1 MNESQRIAKD
11 ELAHSKK
18 ETITSA
24 NMHLVAEIVGEYLD
38 KGMEFSALMR
48 EGAAGLEQAAKMP
61 GVDKEYMNQ
70 EAYAAYWIRCSII
83 GAFAAQQ
90 AANEF
95 VAYFNHQFQRQPT
108 LEETAVFLE
117 IGSNSSRRM
126 LEAHVLQFVANLEV
140 PATTL
145 NIADVDQIESRPSS
159 EVDPPQ
165 TEQTTVNKLMEQEI
179 KPPIINVDQPA
190 PEEQRSETPA
200 LPPGIK
206 ERCSELDSF
215 QLQIL
220 SLRYDRNVG
229 LRTFAEIVEK
239 LDDESIA
246 SKQVAGALKR
256 ALKIFARQGI
266 GIRYL
271 VSAETLAASTTLPY
285 KEKKILEMC
294 FGLSNN
300 LPVGYAK
307 ASEHLSISTSTIKS
321 LELKALGH
329 IRGMFRESVDR
340 ADTPEE
346 HLFIPS
352 SWLNNLDSQSRQSV
366 ILRFGLDGT
375 GLRTHAEVARESN
388 LELRVAIQILDSA
401 LQSLR
406 GQEIAPERL
415 FVYPNL
421 WQQLNDCDRCIIEKC
436 FGLTTSRALGYD
448 EIAEFLRVA
457 QNDIYC
463 DEKRIIEGLRES
475 PNGFNPVTVEPLDYF
490 IRKQEARH
498 GLSS

>member
-1 MNESQRIAKD
+1 MNESQRIAKN
-11 ELAHSKK
+11 ELAYSKK
-18 ETITSA
+18 ETIISV
-24 NMHLVAEIVGEYLD
+24 NMHLVAEIVGEYLNQ
-38 KGMEFSALMR
+38 GMEFSVLMR
-48 EGAAGLEQAAKMP
+48 EGAAGLEQATKIP
-61 GVDKEYMNQ
+61 GVDKEYMDQ
-70 EAYAAYWIRCSII
+70 EAYAAYWIRHGII

-95 VAYFNHQFQRQPT
+95 VAYFNQQFQRQPT
-108 LEETAVFLE
+108 PEEAVVFLD
-117 IGSNSSRRM
+117 IGSNSDRRM
-126 LEAHVLQFVANLEV
+126 LEAHVLQFVANPEA
-140 PATTL
+140 PATILSTA
-145 NIADVDQIESRPSS
+145 NVGQIESRTLS
-159 EVDPPQ
+159 EVNLPQ
-165 TEQTTVNKLMEQEI
+165 TEQTTANELMEQEI
-179 KPPIINVDQPA
+179 KPPIISVNQAA
-190 PEEQRSETPA
+190 PEERRREMPA
-200 LPPGIK
+200 LPPGIE

-239 LDDESIA
+239 LDDESIT

-256 ALKIFARQGI
+256 ALKIFVRQGI
-266 GIRYL
+266 DIRHL
-271 VSAETLAASTTLPY
+271 VSAETLAASTTLPHR
-285 KEKKILEMC
+285 ERKILEMC

-300 LPVGYAK
+300 LPVGYAR
-307 ASEHLSISTSTIKS
+307 ASEHLSVSTGTIKS
-321 LELKALGH
+321 LELKAIGR
-329 IRGMFRESVDR
+329 IRGMFRESVDK

-346 HLFIPS
+346 HLFVPL
-352 SWLNNLDSQSRQSV
+352 SWLNNLDPQSRQSV

-375 GLRTHAEVARESN
+375 GLRTYAEVARALN
-388 LELRVAIQILDSA
+388 LELRIAIHILDSA

-406 GQEIAPERL
+406 EQGIAPERL

-421 WQQLNDCDRCIIEKC
+421 WQQLNDRDRCIIEKC

-463 DEKRIIEGLRES
+463 DEKRIIEGLHES
-475 PNGFNPVTVEPLDYF
+475 PDGFNPVAVKPLDYF
-490 IRKQEARH
+490 IREQEARH